1 MLLRLLNPVVPHLTH
16 ALWEE
21 LGYAAKLGDLVD
33 APWPKVDATALVQDE
48 IELVLQVN
56 GKLRGKLT
64 IAANADNSAIEAAA
78 MASAPVQKILRES
91 PMATHEANAH
101 TGGRVIIVPG
111 RLVNVVLPKGVPA

>member
-1 MLLRLLNPVVPHLTH
+1 
-16 ALWEE
+16 EE
-21 LGYAAKLGDLVD
+21 LGYSAKLGDLVD

-64 IAANADNSAIEAAA
+64 VAADADNSAIEAAA

-91 PMATHEANAH
+91 PVATHEANAH
-101 TGGRVIIVPG
+101 IGGRVIIVPG